1 MKAQSAIEYLM
12 TYGWMLITVAVIG
25 GSMYSV
31 TNTQCVESTSGF
43 AGEDLQ
49 ITDYGKS
56 SDNSLDLVVEN
67 RGNEEIKVNSVRVS
81 SAENNTS
88 ATISVSSKR
97 ELSVPDFIESD
108 SCNTL
113 DVEIDYDAG
122 NLQNL
127 EASGTL
133 TGQYETEY
141 IATPSIHTVTQ

>member
-12 TYGWMLITVAVIG
+12 TYGWMLITVAVVG
-25 GSMYSV
+25 GGMYSV

-43 AGEDLQ
+43 AGGDIQ

-67 RGNEEIKVNSVRVS
+67 RGNEEIKVNSVMVS

-88 ATISVSSKR
+88 ATISASGDQ
-97 ELSVPDFIESD
+97 EFSVPDFIESD